1 MTNVTQLNDIKS
13 PESIELMDRLERA
26 IINTPNLTPIEIVG
40 ALEMVKAR
48 YTLAPLINELKKG
61 LIYDNYSLQP

>member
-1 MTNVTQLNDIKS
+1 MTDVTQLNDIKS

-40 ALEMVKAR
+40 MLVFSPSFFVATREKP
-48 YTLAPLINELKKG
+48 TFTPTSSPL
-61 LIYDNYSLQP
+61 SL

>member
-13 PESIELMDRLERA
+13 PESIELMDRLEQA

-48 YTLAPLINELKKG
+48 YTLAPLVNELNKKG
-61 LIYDNYSLQP
+61 

>member
-1 MTNVTQLNDIKS
+1 MTDVTQLNDIKS

-48 YTLAPLINELKKG
+48 WRV
-61 LIYDNYSLQP
+61 DNGN

>member
-13 PESIELMDRLERA
+13 PESIELMDRLEQA
-26 IINTPNLTPIEIVG
+26 IIDTPNLTPIEIVG

-48 YTLAPLINELKKG
+48 YTLAPLINELNSK
-61 LIYDNYSLQP
+61 QPRN